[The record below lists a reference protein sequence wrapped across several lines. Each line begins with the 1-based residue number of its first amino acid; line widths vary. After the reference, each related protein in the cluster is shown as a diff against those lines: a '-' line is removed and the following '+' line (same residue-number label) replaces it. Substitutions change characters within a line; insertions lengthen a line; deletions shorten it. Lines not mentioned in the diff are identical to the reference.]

1 MGAKIALSF
10 DQGAHLNF
18 GSLIEDIY
26 EAGVFPEK
34 WQIVLDRLAEI
45 AEAKGTLLFAASP
58 GEPRWLCSPSIY
70 EVMHTW
76 THSRW
81 FLDNPRGRYLVPIR
95 EPRFLTDFDALT
107 AEQVEASDFY
117 TDLLRPHGIGW
128 CVGTTI
134 RSPSGDALVFSVE
147 KAHEKGPV
155 PREVAETLDSL
166 RPHLAR
172 AALLSGRLGL
182 ERAKATVTTLEM
194 IGLPAAALNQT
205 GRVVHANASFFS
217 YAPRLQVGAN
227 DILKF
232 ANQHAQKLLTEALS
246 SPVRHRM
253 GKSIP
258 IAGTKREPPF
268 VAHVLPLFGG
278 GFDLFTGAMS
288 VLYITP
294 VIPNS
299 GPAPELLQA
308 LFDLTPAESRVTQL
322 ILEGKSVDLI
332 ATATGNSH
340 NTIRTHLKSVFLKT
354 GVQRQTELVRL
365 LCGTFRQERSS

>member
-1 MGAKIALSF
+1 MNFSALI
-10 DQGAHLNF
+10 D
-18 GSLIEDIY
+18 DIY
-26 EAGVFPEK
+26 EAGICPDK

-45 AEAKGTLLFAASP
+45 ADAKGTLLFAASP

-76 THSRW
+76 TRSRW
-81 FLDNPRGRYLVPIR
+81 FADNPRGRYLVPIT

-134 RSPSGDALVFSVE
+134 RAPSGDTLVFSIE
-147 KAHEKGPV
+147 KAHERGPV
-155 PREVAETLDSL
+155 PRETADTLNLL

-172 AALLSGRLGL
+172 AALLSGRL
-182 ERAKATVTTLEM
+182 ERAKATVATLEM

-205 GRVVHANASFFS
+205 GRVIDANASLFS
-217 YAPRLQVGAN
+217 YAPRLRISAN

-232 ANQHAQKLLTEALS
+232 ANQQAQNLLTEALS
-246 SPVRHRM
+246 SRARHRV

-258 IAGTKREPPF
+258 IAGTKNDPPF
-268 VAHVLPLFGG
+268 VAHLLPLCGG

-294 VIPNS
+294 VMPNS
-299 GPAPELLQA
+299 GPGPELLQA
-308 LFDLTPAESRVTQL
+308 LFDLTPAESR
-322 ILEGKSVDLI
+322 IANMIAEGKSVEQI
-332 ATATGNSH
+332 AGATGTSH

-365 LCGTFRQERSS
+365 LCGTISRERLS